1 MRLVAAT
8 RFSFATSPGI
18 DPALYYFAAA
28 LHTINYTPT
37 KGIPCHTTLSRSSV
51 REEVSRTFPEGNPVG
66 RFFFLSSLRLIAW
79 SLFALCALQ
88 PFRNDTGEKNRDQPG
103 KTRRTT

>member
-51 REEVSRTFPEGNPVG
+51 RGQPHLPRGKPGGTIFFSFLLAVDRVVTFRTLRAATVPE
-66 RFFFLSSLRLIAW
+66 RHR
-79 SLFALCALQ
+79 
-88 PFRNDTGEKNRDQPG
+88 G
-103 KTRRTT
+103 KKP